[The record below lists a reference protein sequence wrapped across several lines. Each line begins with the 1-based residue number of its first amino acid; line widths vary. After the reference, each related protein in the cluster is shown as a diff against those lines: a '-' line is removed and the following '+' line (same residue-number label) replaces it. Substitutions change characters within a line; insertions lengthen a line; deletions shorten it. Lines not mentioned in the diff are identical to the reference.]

1 MAQFN
6 ISENHFASGSNMFGS
21 YNEYNFSWSELEREA
36 DTLKAETA
44 GDSILAPAVTELQ
57 TAIKS
62 KKEHSVK
69 QVIEQYAAAFSS
81 ATFANLAS
89 AGILALVNAFLH

>member
-6 ISENHFASGSNMFGS
+6 ISGNHFASGSNMFGN
-21 YNEYNFSWSELEREA
+21 YKEYNFNWSELEREA

-44 GDSILAPAVTELQ
+44 ENTTLAPAVTELQ
-57 TAIKS
+57 TAINS
-62 KKEHSVK
+62 KDGHSVA
-69 QVIEQYAAAFSS
+69 QVIGQYAAAFSS

-89 AGILALVNAFLH
+89 AGILALVRAFLP

>member
-6 ISENHFASGSNMFGS
+6 ISGNYFGSGSNMFGD
-21 YNEYNFSWSELEREA
+21 YKEYNFNWSELEREA
-36 DTLKAETA
+36 NALKDETA
-44 GDSILAPAVTELQ
+44 GDTTLAPAVTELQ

-62 KKEHSVK
+62 KNEHSVI
-69 QVIEQYAAAFSS
+69 QAIGQYAAAFSS

-89 AGILALVNAFLH
+89 AGILTLIKAFLP